1 MNRIKE
7 EIKKI
12 ENFLRLKEMEVG
24 LMREVELKEIRELS
38 E

>member
-1 MNRIKE
+1 MNIKK

-12 ENFLRLKEMEVG
+12 EEFLRFKEMEVG
-24 LMREVELKEIRELS
+24 LMREVELKEIREEL

>member
-1 MNRIKE
+1 MNKIKE

-24 LMREVELKEIRELS
+24 LMREVELKEIREEL

>member
-1 MNRIKE
+1 MNKIKE

-24 LMREVELKEIRELS
+24 LMREVELKEIRES
-38 E
+38 CE

>member
-1 MNRIKE
+1 MNKIKE

-24 LMREVELKEIRELS
+24 LMREVELKEIREM
-38 E
+38 ED

>member
-7 EIKKI
+7 GIKKI

-24 LMREVELKEIRELS
+24 LMREVELKEIRES

>member
-1 MNRIKE
+1 MNKIKE

-12 ENFLRLKEMEVG
+12 ESFLRLKEMEVG
-24 LMREVELKEIRELS
+24 LMREVELKEIREAS